1 MNNLIKATQGLL
13 VTAMVMLTASCADLN
28 LVSMDS
34 TAQLKDLRDL
44 DRDGVIEARE
54 NCDDTL
60 LGSTIDNVGCGK
72 NMPVNQSMQLDIKFE
87 NNSAVIPAGGY
98 SQIQNVANFL
108 GQYPNTEVIIEGHT
122 SKVGSAELNQKLSE
136 QRAAALAAALV
147 NEFNIEQVRV
157 STVGYGFSRPKD
169 NSESDEAHAINRR
182 IVAELSGDRQVSDM
196 IWTIYTVDQ
205 TE

>member
-1 MNNLIKATQGLL
+1 
-13 VTAMVMLTASCADLN
+13 
-28 LVSMDS
+28 
-34 TAQLKDLRDL
+34 L